1 MKQLTIMVVD
11 DDPDDIDLFKDA
23 LSEVDNSCR
32 LIVANDGR
40 DALQQ
45 LRGSSLDPNIIFLD
59 YNMPFMNGVR
69 CLATLKEDPLFKN
82 IPVVMH
88 STTLPEEDIA
98 FCKGLGAKI
107 LVKQVVFASMIRELT
122 KILSEVRSRESVFQ
136 PVNIR

>member
-23 LSEVDNSCR
+23 LSEVDDSCR

-40 DALQQ
+40 DALR
-45 LRGSSLDPNIIFLD
+45 LLTDKGIDPDVIFLD
-59 YNMPFMNGVR
+59 YNMPVMDGMR
-69 CLATLKEDPLFKN
+69 CLAALKEDPLLKN

-98 FCKGLGAKI
+98 FCKAVGAKI
-107 LVKQVVFASMIRELT
+107 LIKQVVYASMIRELNN
-122 KILSEVRSRESVFQ
+122 ILSEVRSREGVIQ
-136 PVNIR
+136 PLYT